1 VRIHAEQETDSVE
14 AKVTGRKRPEGK
26 ETGFRHQ
33 FCYFSA
39 VNPSPAPMPK
49 EAYRLTKVVF
59 TLGPATEDEAML
71 EKLILA
77 GVDVC
82 RLNMAH
88 ADDSWTRAMIRRV
101 REVCRRTQRHIA
113 LLMDVKGPE
122 IRTGDLPAPVDLA
135 AGQLID
141 LLPRPGRAEDEVLA
155 VSVNYPMMGRD
166 VSAGNLVLVDSGL
179 IRLEVLT
186 STPSRVRCRVIVPAR
201 LCSRCHVNLPG
212 ARVRLP
218 ALTAKDR
225 ADIAVGVE
233 EQVDF
238 FALSFSRE
246 ADDVDIL
253 RRLLS
258 DMKSAARIVAKIE
271 DQSGMAN
278 LDEIIVAA
286 DAVMVARG
294 DLGIEVPMEDL
305 PLFQKRAV
313 EACIRHRKPVI
324 VATHLLESMITS
336 PVPTRAE
343 VSDIAG
349 AVWSTADAIMLSG
362 ETTTGRYPL
371 ECVQFMKRVAG
382 RIEGSATKGYNA
394 DLPLKT
400 HKDRLLR
407 SAVVLAQELG
417 DSGIVVFTRSGLLP
431 QTLSALR
438 AWRCPIYAFTD
449 DPQVFRHMLLM
460 WGVEPFLMDIKPD
473 PEETIRDAFAYLL
486 RREWVKPGDWM
497 VVVTNVL
504 AGEKTIDS
512 IQMRPVE

>member
-1 VRIHAEQETDSVE
+1 M
-14 AKVTGRKRPEGK
+14 
-26 ETGFRHQ
+26 
-33 FCYFSA
+33 
-39 VNPSPAPMPK
+39 NPSPAPMPK
-49 EAYRLTKVVF
+49 AAYRLTKIVF
-59 TLGPATEDEAML
+59 TLGPATEGEEML
-71 EKLILA
+71 ERLVTA

-88 ADDSWTRAMIRRV
+88 ADEAWTRAMIRRV

-122 IRTGDLPAPVDLA
+122 IRTGDLPEPVDLVE
-135 AGQLID
+135 GQLID
-141 LLPRPGRAEDEVLA
+141 LLPAPGSAADGILA
-155 VSVNYPMMGRD
+155 VGVNYPMMGGD
-166 VSAGNLVLVDSGL
+166 VSVGTTVLVDSGL
-179 IRLEVLT
+179 IRLKVL
-186 STPSRVRCRVIVPAR
+186 STTPERVRCRVVVPAR
-201 LCSRCHVNLPG
+201 LCSRRHLNLPG
-212 ARVRLP
+212 VKVRLP

-225 ADIAVGVE
+225 ADIAVGVD

-238 FALSFSRE
+238 FALSFARE

-258 DMKSAARIVAKIE
+258 DLKSTARIVAKIE
-271 DQSGMAN
+271 DQSGITN

-294 DLGIEVPMEDL
+294 DLGIEVPMEDV
-305 PLFQKRAV
+305 PLFQKRAI
-313 EACIRHRKPVI
+313 EACIRHRKPVV
-324 VATHLLESMITS
+324 VATQLLESMITS

-349 AVWSTADAIMLSG
+349 AVWSSADAIMLSG

-382 RIEGSATKGYNA
+382 RIEGSATKGFNTE
-394 DLPLKT
+394 LPLKT

-407 SAVVLAQELG
+407 AAVVLAQELG
-417 DSGIVVFTRSGLLP
+417 ESGIVVFTRSGLLP

-449 DPQVFRHMLLM
+449 EPQVFRHMLLM
-460 WGVEPFLMDIKPD
+460 WGVEPFLMDIKPE
-473 PEETIRDAFAYLL
+473 PEATIRDAFAYLL
-486 RREWVKPGDWM
+486 RREWVRPGDWM

-504 AGEKTIDS
+504 AGERTIDS

>member
-1 VRIHAEQETDSVE
+1 
-14 AKVTGRKRPEGK
+14 
-26 ETGFRHQ
+26 
-33 FCYFSA
+33 
-39 VNPSPAPMPK
+39 MPK
-49 EAYRLTKVVF
+49 AAYRLTKIVF
-59 TLGPATEDEAML
+59 TIGPATESEAML
-71 EKLILA
+71 EQLIVA

-88 ADDSWTRAMIRRV
+88 ANEEWTRTTIRRV

-113 LLMDVKGPE
+113 IMMDVKGPE
-122 IRTGDLPAPVDLA
+122 IRTGDLPAPVELT

-141 LLPRPGRAEDEVLA
+141 LLPTPGKPEKGVLA
-155 VSVNYPMMGRD
+155 VGVNYPLMGGD
-166 VSAGNLVLVDSGL
+166 VTVGTTVLVDSGL
-179 IRLEVLT
+179 IRLEVLET
-186 STPSRVRCRVIVPAR
+186 SAERVRCKVVVPAK
-201 LCSRCHVNLPG
+201 LSSRRHINLPG
-212 ARVRLP
+212 VKVRLP

-225 ADIAVGVE
+225 ADIIVGAE
-233 EQVDF
+233 EKVDY
-238 FALSFSRE
+238 FALSFVRE

-258 DMKSAARIVAKIE
+258 DMKCSARIISKIE
-271 DQSGMAN
+271 DQSGIAN
-278 LDEIIVAA
+278 LDEIIVAS

-305 PLFQKRAV
+305 PLIQKRMV
-313 EACIRHRKPVI
+313 DACIKHRKPVI

-362 ETTTGRYPL
+362 ETTTGLYPL

-382 RIEGSATKGYNA
+382 RIESNATKGYNSS
-394 DLPLKT
+394 LPLKT
-400 HKDRLLR
+400 NKDRLLR

-417 DSGIVVFTRSGLLP
+417 DAGIVVFTRNGLLP
-431 QTLSALR
+431 QALAALR
-438 AWRCPIYAFTD
+438 GWRCPIYAFTD
-449 DPQVFRHMLLM
+449 EPQVFRHMLLM
-460 WGVEPFLMDIKPD
+460 WGVEPFLMEFR
-473 PEETIRDAFAYLL
+473 PEPEDSICDAFAYLL
-486 RREWVKPGDWM
+486 RRDWVKPGDWM

-504 AGEKTIDS
+504 AGKKTIDS

>member
-1 VRIHAEQETDSVE
+1 
-14 AKVTGRKRPEGK
+14 
-26 ETGFRHQ
+26 
-33 FCYFSA
+33 
-39 VNPSPAPMPK
+39 MPK
-49 EAYRLTKVVF
+49 AAYRLTKVVF
-59 TLGPATEDEAML
+59 TLGPATESEEML
-71 EKLILA
+71 ERLILA

-88 ADDSWTRAMIRRV
+88 ADDKWTRAMIRRV

-141 LLPRPGRAEDEVLA
+141 LLPTPGAAEDGVFA
-155 VSVNYPMMGRD
+155 VGVNYPMMGGD
-166 VSAGNLVLVDSGL
+166 VSVGTVVLVDSGL
-179 IRLEVLT
+179 IRLEVLGT
-186 STPSRVRCRVIVPAR
+186 SRSRVRCRVTVPAR
-201 LCSRCHVNLPG
+201 LGSRRHINLPG
-212 ARVRLP
+212 VRVRLP

-233 EQVDF
+233 EEVDF
-238 FALSFSRE
+238 FALSFVRE

-258 DMKSAARIVAKIE
+258 DLKSKARIIAKIE
-271 DQSGMAN
+271 DQSGIAN
-278 LDEIIVAA
+278 LDEIIVAS

-305 PLFQKRAV
+305 PLIQKRTV
-313 EACIRHRKPVI
+313 DACIQHRRPVI

-394 DLPLKT
+394 ALPLKT

-407 SAVVLAQELG
+407 SAVMLAQELG
-417 DSGIVVFTRSGLLP
+417 EAGIVVFTRSGLLP

-438 AWRCPIYAFTD
+438 ASRCPIYAFTD
-449 DPQVFRHMLLM
+449 DAQVFRHMLLL
-460 WGVEPFLMDIKPD
+460 WGVEPFLMDIKADPD
-473 PEETIRDAFAYLL
+473 ETICDAFAYLL
-486 RREWVKPGDWM
+486 RREWVKRGDWM

-504 AGEKTIDS
+504 AGKKTLDS

>member
-1 VRIHAEQETDSVE
+1 
-14 AKVTGRKRPEGK
+14 
-26 ETGFRHQ
+26 
-33 FCYFSA
+33 
-39 VNPSPAPMPK
+39 MPK
-49 EAYRLTKVVF
+49 AAYRRTKIVF
-59 TLGPATEDEAML
+59 TLGPATEEEAML

-88 ADDSWTRAMIRRV
+88 ADDAWTRAMIRRV
-101 REVCRRTQRHIA
+101 REVCARTRRHIA

-122 IRTGDLPAPVDLA
+122 IRTGELPAPVDLA

-141 LLPRPGRAEDEVLA
+141 LLPTPGNAEDGVLA
-155 VSVNYPMMGRD
+155 VTVNYPMMGAD
-166 VSAGNLVLVDSGL
+166 VSVGTVVLVDSGL
-179 IRLEVLT
+179 IRLEVL
-186 STPSRVRCRVIVPAR
+186 SSSPARVRCRVIVPAR
-201 LCSRCHVNLPG
+201 LHSRRHLNLPG
-212 ARVRLP
+212 AKIRLP

-233 EQVDF
+233 ERVDF
-238 FALSFSRE
+238 FALSFARE

-258 DMKSAARIVAKIE
+258 DMKSTARIVAKIE
-271 DQSGMAN
+271 DQSGIAN

-305 PLFQKRAV
+305 PLFQKKAID
-313 EACIRHRKPVI
+313 ACIRHRKPVI
-324 VATHLLESMITS
+324 VATQLLESMITS

-382 RIEGSATKGYNA
+382 RVEGSATKGYNA
-394 DLPLKT
+394 ALPLKT

-407 SAVVLAQELG
+407 SAIVLAQELG
-417 DSGIVVFTRSGLLP
+417 DAGIVVFTRSGLLP
-431 QTLSALR
+431 QTLSAFR
-438 AWRCPIYAFTD
+438 AWQCPIYAFTD
-449 DPQVFRHMLLM
+449 DPQVFRQMLLM
-460 WGVEPFLMDIKPD
+460 WGVEPFLMPIGPD
-473 PEETIRDAFAYLL
+473 PEKTICDAFAYLL
-486 RREWVKPGDWM
+486 RREWVKQGDWM

>member
-1 VRIHAEQETDSVE
+1 
-14 AKVTGRKRPEGK
+14 
-26 ETGFRHQ
+26 
-33 FCYFSA
+33 
-39 VNPSPAPMPK
+39 MPK
-49 EAYRLTKVVF
+49 AAYRLTKVVF
-59 TLGPATEDEAML
+59 TLGPASDSEEML

-77 GVDVC
+77 GVDIC

-88 ADDSWTRAMIRRV
+88 GDEKWTRTMIRRV

-113 LLMDVKGPE
+113 LMMDVKGPE
-122 IRTGDLPAPVDLA
+122 IRTGDLAAPVNLV

-141 LLPRPGRAEDEVLA
+141 LMPGGGAPEDGILA
-155 VSVNYPMMGRD
+155 VAVNYPKLGGD
-166 VSAGNLVLVDSGL
+166 VSVGTVVLVDSGL
-179 IRLEVLT
+179 IRLEVLST
-186 STPSRVRCRVIVPAR
+186 SASRVRCRVTVPAT
-201 LCSRCHVNLPG
+201 LGSRRHINLPG
-212 ARVRLP
+212 VRVRLP

-225 ADIAVGVE
+225 ADIAVGVDE
-233 EQVDF
+233 KVDF
-238 FALSFSRE
+238 FALSFVRE
-246 ADDVDIL
+246 ADDIDIL
-253 RRLLS
+253 RRHLS
-258 DMKSAARIVAKIE
+258 DLKSTARIIAKIE
-271 DQSGMAN
+271 DQSGIAN
-278 LDEIIVAA
+278 MDEIIVAS

-305 PLFQKRAV
+305 PLIQKRMV
-313 EACIRHRKPVI
+313 DACIRHRKPVI
-324 VATHLLESMITS
+324 VATHLLESMILS

-362 ETTTGRYPL
+362 ETTTGKYPL

-382 RIEGSATKGYNA
+382 RIEASATKGYNA
-394 DLPLKT
+394 ALPLKT

-417 DSGIVVFTRSGLLP
+417 EAGIVVFSRSGLLP

-438 AWRCPIYAFTD
+438 ASRCPIYAFTD
-449 DPQVFRHMLLM
+449 DPQVFRHMLLL
-460 WGVEPFLMDIKPD
+460 WGVEPFLMEIKPD
-473 PEETIRDAFAYLL
+473 PEETICGAFDYLL

-504 AGEKTIDS
+504 AGKKMLDS